1 MLLLYKFPV
10 RSTAVTKYQSMANN
24 ESRVIRSIQGHRIE
38 EKRGKEGRAKKMNEY
53 NIQFYL
59 VTFHLD
65 WALKFQYLML
75 NIKKNYLFI
84 CKGLLSFYYLSYWK
98 ISFRFN
104 KYCTLIFHYKKI
116 INLFFTTFL
125 LRLSVDR

>member
-10 RSTAVTKYQSMANN
+10 RSTAATKYQSMANN

-75 NIKKNYLFI
+75 NIKKKLFI
-84 CKGLLSFYYLSYWK
+84 YMQRLIILLLLK
-98 ISFRFN
+98 LLEN
-104 KYCTLIFHYKKI
+104 I
-116 INLFFTTFL
+116 I
-125 LRLSVDR
+125 